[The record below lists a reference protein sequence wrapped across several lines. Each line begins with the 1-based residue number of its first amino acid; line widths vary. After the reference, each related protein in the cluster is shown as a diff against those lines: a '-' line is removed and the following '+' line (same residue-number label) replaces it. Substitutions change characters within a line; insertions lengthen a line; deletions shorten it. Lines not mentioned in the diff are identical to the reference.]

1 MPELPEVET
10 TARGIRSHIESRKI
24 LDVKIRNNR
33 LRWPVDNNLSKIL
46 ASQTLKSVT
55 RRAKYLLL
63 NFETGTLII
72 HLGMSGSLRVIT
84 EPTEL
89 KKHDHISLFFDNEIE
104 LRYHD
109 PRRFGAMLWTEE
121 LIEQHPLF
129 IKLGPEPSEILDP
142 DYLYKLSRDKKAAIK
157 SFIMD
162 NHHIVGVG
170 NIYANEALFLSG
182 IHPKRAAG
190 KISKARFRVLQ
201 THIQAVLKKAIEQGG
216 TTLRDFVNSDGQP
229 GYFAQQLNVYG
240 KAGESCPVC
249 ETTIKSL
256 TIAQRNTFYC
266 PNCQR

>member
-10 TARGIRSHIESRKI
+10 TARGIRPHIEHRVIES
-24 LDVKIRNNR
+24 VQVRNFK
-33 LRWPVDNNLSKIL
+33 LRWPVDADLPQILS
-46 ASQTLKSVT
+46 AQTLQSVE

-63 NFETGTLII
+63 KFNTGTLIC
-72 HLGMSGSLRVIT
+72 HLGMSGSLRIIT
-84 EPTEL
+84 APTEL
-89 KKHDHISLFFDNEIE
+89 KKHDHISLHFSHGVE

-109 PRRFGAMLWTEE
+109 PRRFGAMIWTPEPV
-121 LIEQHPLF
+121 EQHPLL
-129 IKLGPEPSEILDP
+129 KLLGPEPDSITDP
-142 DYLYKLSRDKKAAIK
+142 NYLYHLSREKKTAIK
-157 SFIMD
+157 TFIMD
-162 NHHIVGVG
+162 NHNIVGVG

-190 KISKARFRVLQ
+190 RISKARFQTLQRTIQEVL
-201 THIQAVLKKAIEQGG
+201 TKAIEQGG

-240 KAGESCPVC
+240 KTNQPCPVC
-249 ETTIKSL
+249 ETSIKSL

>member
-10 TARGIRSHIESRKI
+10 TVRGIRPHIENQAIK
-24 LDVKIRNNR
+24 LVEVRNNK
-33 LRWPVDNNLSKIL
+33 LRWPVDIELPQIL
-46 ASQTLKSVT
+46 ATQTLQSVT

-63 NFETGTLII
+63 TFDTGTLIC
-72 HLGMSGSLRVIT
+72 HLGMSGSLRIIT

-89 KKHDHISLFFDNEIE
+89 KKHDHISLYFGNNIE

-109 PRRFGAMLWTEE
+109 PRRFGAMIWTDKPA
-121 LIEQHPLF
+121 EQHPLLSH
-129 IKLGPEPSEILDP
+129 LGPEPDHITDP
-142 DYLYKLSRDKKAAIK
+142 NYLYQLSRDKKTAIK
-157 SFIMD
+157 TFIMD
-162 NHHIVGVG
+162 NHNVVGVG

-190 KISKARFRVLQ
+190 RISKARFQILQRTIQDVLAQ
-201 THIQAVLKKAIEQGG
+201 AIEQGG

-240 KAGESCPVC
+240 KVNQPCPVC
-249 ETTIKSL
+249 ETPIKSL